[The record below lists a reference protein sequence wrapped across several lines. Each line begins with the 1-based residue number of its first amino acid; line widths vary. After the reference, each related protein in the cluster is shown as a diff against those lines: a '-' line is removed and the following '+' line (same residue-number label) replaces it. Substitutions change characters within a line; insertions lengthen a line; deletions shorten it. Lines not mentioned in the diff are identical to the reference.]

1 MADATFS
8 CPDLTTFLGL
18 DALGLL
24 AVGQRLEAR
33 RAVIECR
40 MPISVED
47 PFCKACG
54 AQGAARGTA
63 RRRLAHLPVGWRP
76 TELVVR
82 LRRFACAHCHR
93 LWRQDTSRLAEPRA
107 RLTHSAVQ
115 WGLEALGVE
124 LMSVSRVAQ
133 ALGVAWHTAS
143 TAILARAQ
151 QAIAQDPHRLA
162 GVEAL
167 GVDEHVWR
175 HTRRGDRYVTVII
188 DLTPVRDRRGPARLL
203 DMVPGRSRK
212 ALKDWLS
219 QRDQAWRQGIEVV
232 AMDGFT
238 GFRTA
243 AAQELPSART
253 VMDPFHV
260 VALAAGRL
268 DECRRRTQRQTTG
281 GRGRKDDPLYQ
292 ARRTLRTGADLL
304 TDAQAARLEDLFA
317 HDHHAPL
324 KATWGIYQRLI
335 QAYRAADRGLGRFL
349 MDRAITS
356 LTQPVPAGLE
366 EVAALATTLTSRSQ
380 DILAYLER
388 PHTSNG
394 PTEAING
401 RLEHL
406 RGIAPGLRNL
416 THYTTRSLI
425 HTGRLRD
432 TLRQSTQ
439 PNR

>member
-54 AQGAARGTA
+54 AQGAARGTVQ
-63 RRRLAHLPVGWRP
+63 RRLAHLPVGWRPTELVVRLRSLPSSVAPGHEPAGRAHLPVGWRP

-93 LWRQDTSRLAEPRA
+93 LWRQDTSRLAGPRA

-175 HTRRGDRYVTVII
+175 HTKRGDRYVTVII
-188 DLTPVRDRRGPARLL
+188 DLTPVRDGRGPARLL
-203 DMVPGRSRK
+203 
-212 ALKDWLS
+212 
-219 QRDQAWRQGIEVV
+219 E
-232 AMDGFT
+232 
-238 GFRTA
+238 
-243 AAQELPSART
+243 
-253 VMDPFHV
+253 
-260 VALAAGRL
+260 AGR
-268 DECRRRTQRQTTG
+268 
-281 GRGRKDDPLYQ
+281 
-292 ARRTLRTGADLL
+292 
-304 TDAQAARLEDLFA
+304 
-317 HDHHAPL
+317 
-324 KATWGIYQRLI
+324 
-335 QAYRAADRGLGRFL
+335 
-349 MDRAITS
+349 
-356 LTQPVPAGLE
+356 
-366 EVAALATTLTSRSQ
+366 
-380 DILAYLER
+380 
-388 PHTSNG
+388 
-394 PTEAING
+394 
-401 RLEHL
+401 
-406 RGIAPGLRNL
+406 
-416 THYTTRSLI
+416 
-425 HTGRLRD
+425 
-432 TLRQSTQ
+432 
-439 PNR
+439 

>member
-1 MADATFS
+1 M
-8 CPDLTTFLGL
+8 
-18 DALGLL
+18 
-24 AVGQRLEAR
+24 
-33 RAVIECR
+33 
-40 MPISVED
+40 
-47 PFCKACG
+47 
-54 AQGAARGTA
+54 
-63 RRRLAHLPVGWRP
+63 
-76 TELVVR
+76 
-82 LRRFACAHCHR
+82 
-93 LWRQDTSRLAEPRA
+93 
-107 RLTHSAVQ
+107 
-115 WGLEALGVE
+115 
-124 LMSVSRVAQ
+124 
-133 ALGVAWHTAS
+133 
-143 TAILARAQ
+143 
-151 QAIAQDPHRLA
+151 
-162 GVEAL
+162 
-167 GVDEHVWR
+167 
-175 HTRRGDRYVTVII
+175 
-188 DLTPVRDRRGPARLL
+188 RDGRGPARLL

-292 ARRTLRTGADLL
+292 ARRTLRTGGDLL
-304 TDAQAARLEDLFA
+304 TDTQAARLEDLFA
-317 HDHHAPL
+317 HVDHAPL

-366 EVAALATTLTSRSQ
+366 EVAAPATTLTSRSQ

-406 RGIAPGLRNL
+406 RGIAPGFRNL